1 MVRLTCKPRQLTL
14 KSMVNLGLEIDFL
27 QVGDGER
34 SGDAIALRY
43 GNPLGAQEVMIIDGG
58 NKESGA
64 ALVDHVV
71 NVYGTRTVQHVVNT
85 HPDGDHS
92 SGLTEVLEHLD
103 VKNLWMHRPWNYA
116 GGLLS
121 RFRDPR
127 FTEGGLEARIREAL
141 DAAHVLEGIAT
152 ARRIPISEPYTG
164 NWIGPFLV
172 LSPDAGRYLNDL
184 VPNFARTPEA
194 KQQPTGILGPL
205 FKAAA
210 DAVEFVAETL
220 NFETLDE
227 SGETSAQNESSVVL
241 YGAFNG
247 KGVLFTADA
256 GRQALTRA
264 ILYARSIGIS
274 LRDLECIQ
282 IPHHGSKRNV
292 SPLVLNQM
300 MGRIALVS
308 VAPKSATHPRRK
320 VTNAFRRRGARVFR
334 TNGGF
339 LNHMIDLPRR
349 ANVVDAPEIPFYDRV
364 EA

>member
-1 MVRLTCKPRQLTL
+1 MI
-14 KSMVNLGLEIDFL
+14 NLGLEIDFL

-43 GNPLGAQEVMIIDGG
+43 GTPFAGYEVMIIDGG
-58 NKESGA
+58 NKDSGA
-64 ALVDHVV
+64 ALVDHVTR
-71 NVYGTRTVQHVVNT
+71 VYGTRTVQHVLNT

-116 GGLLS
+116 AGLLD

-127 FTEGGLEARIREAL
+127 LGAGGLEARIREAL
-141 DAAHVLEGIAT
+141 DAAHKLEEIAT
-152 ARRIPISEPYTG
+152 ARRIPIYEPYEG
-164 NWIGPFLV
+164 VAVGPFLV
-172 LSPDAGRYLNDL
+172 LSPNPHWYLNDL
-184 VPNFARTPEA
+184 VPNFARTPDA
-194 KQQPTGILGPL
+194 KHQAAGILSPF

-210 DAVEFVAETL
+210 EAVEWVAESL

-227 SGETSAQNESSVVL
+227 SGETTTQNESSVVL
-241 YGAFNG
+241 YGVFDG

-264 ILYARSIGIS
+264 ILYAQSIGIS
-274 LRDLECIQ
+274 LRNLECVQ

-292 SPLVLNQM
+292 SPSVLNHM
-300 MGRIALVS
+300 MGRFALVS
-308 VAPKSATHPRRK
+308 VAPNSTTHPRRK
-320 VTNAFRRRGARVFR
+320 VTNAFKRRGARVFR
-334 TNGGF
+334 TNGSF
-339 LNHMIDLPRR
+339 LNFVIGLQRR
-349 ANVVDAPEIPFYDRV
+349 PNVFDAPEIPFYDRV